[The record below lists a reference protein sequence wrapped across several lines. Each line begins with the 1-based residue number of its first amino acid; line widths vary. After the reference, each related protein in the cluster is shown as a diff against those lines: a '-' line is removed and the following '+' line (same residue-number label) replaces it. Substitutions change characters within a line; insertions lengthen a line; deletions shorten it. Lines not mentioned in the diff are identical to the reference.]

1 MKYQLLI
8 VLLLGL
14 LLGTSGPWAGAI
26 DISGTWTCDIHR
38 GGDTKPLILK
48 FVFKQVGEKLTGT
61 YFGAAGDEEKVTGTV
76 KGNKVVF
83 SYESKPPAAIKKPG
97 LTVTFN
103 GTIESPTKI
112 TGVIGTPFCGEAE
125 CKWTATKK
133 K

>member
-8 VLLLGL
+8 VVLLGL
-14 LLGTSGPWAGAI
+14 SLGSPSGWAGAT
-26 DISGTWTCDIHR
+26 DISGMWACDIHR
-38 GGDTKPLILK
+38 GGETKPLTLTFVLK
-48 FVFKQVGEKLTGT
+48 QAAEKLTGT
-61 YFGAAGDEEKVTGTV
+61 YYARTRDEEKVTATAN
-76 KGNKVVF
+76 GNNVVF

-103 GTIESPTKI
+103 GTIVSPSKI